1 MPKSLLRVALLSAVW
16 AVASVPVSAAE
27 IGVEV
32 DVRLPGVR
40 IHIGERHP
48 DGRYWDGEHWR
59 DPAWWHDNCPR
70 FRHHEDFRGRCDEPP
85 RGPRHCPPGQAK
97 KGNC

>member
-1 MPKSLLRVALLSAVW
+1 MRAELIRAVFSGAVW
-16 AVASVPVSAAE
+16 LWVASPAHGAD
-27 IGVEV
+27 IGVDVE
-32 DVRLPGVR
+32 VRLPGVR
-40 IHIGERHP
+40 IHIGERRP

-70 FRHHEDFRGRCDEPP
+70 FENHKDFRGHCDAPP
-85 RGPRHCPPGQAK
+85 RGPKHCPPGQAK